1 MLLLH
6 FLAKNVYCDQVK
18 AVDIVF
24 SVITI
29 FVIFGYQKNIRKLF
43 EDEFLNSFLNC
54 SYVFYDDNHD

>member
-29 FVIFGYQKNIRKLF
+29 FVIFLGYQKNIRKLF
-43 EDEFLNSFLNC
+43 EDEFLNSFLYC
-54 SYVFYDDNHD
+54 SYVFYDG